1 MTTAAPAYSR
11 LGAKGSEKKGKQGK
25 AKGQD
30 GAAKWAAAEYGWI
43 DAAESALSAR
53 VVAAL
58 L

>member
-1 MTTAAPAYSR
+1 MMTAALAYSR

-25 AKGQD
+25 AKGQN
-30 GAAKWAAAEYGWI
+30 GAAKWAASKCGWI

-53 VVAAL
+53 VAAAL